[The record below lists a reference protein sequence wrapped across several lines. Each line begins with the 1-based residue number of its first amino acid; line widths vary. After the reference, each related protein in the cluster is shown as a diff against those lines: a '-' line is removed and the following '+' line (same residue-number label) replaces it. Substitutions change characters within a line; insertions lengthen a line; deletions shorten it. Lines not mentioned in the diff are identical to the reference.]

1 MAETFDP
8 TDPDSMTPEQRLA
21 EIAQI
26 LAAGIFRMH
35 QRAALPA
42 PEFPSDSVLNR
53 LADGGETRLHG
64 HRG

>member
-8 TDPDSMTPEQRLA
+8 TDPDSMTPEHRLA

-26 LAAGIFRMH
+26 LAAGVLRLH

-42 PEFPSDSVLNR
+42 SDIPPDSAPNR

>member
-1 MAETFDP
+1 MAGTFDP
-8 TDPDSMTPEQRLA
+8 TDPDSMTSEQRLA

-26 LAAGIFRMH
+26 LAAGILRLH

-42 PEFPSDSVLNR
+42 PEIPSDSASNR
-53 LADGGETRLHG
+53 LADGAKTRRHG